1 MRGVVS
7 LAAAL
12 SIPVAL
18 PNGEAFPHRE
28 TILVITFT
36 VILVTLVGQ
45 GLSLPWVVRKLN
57 IGELDAHTPHAE
69 QELELRIRMVRS
81 VVGHIASLPERDARL
96 ERVHQHFMSL
106 EQNYLKALEE
116 LRDAEQVAMPEDGN
130 RELQRVLIDVQR
142 RSLAEARR
150 EQAFDAEVLRKM
162 EGQLDLEEMRMNN

>member
-1 MRGVVS
+1 M
-7 LAAAL
+7 
-12 SIPVAL
+12 
-18 PNGEAFPHRE
+18 
-28 TILVITFT
+28 
-36 VILVTLVGQ
+36 
-45 GLSLPWVVRKLN
+45 
-57 IGELDAHTPHAE
+57 
-69 QELELRIRMVRS
+69 
-81 VVGHIASLPERDARL
+81 PERDARL